1 MDLNYLTVELSAG
14 LELQFRLLD
23 NPLTHLWL
31 ERMAL
36 RDQYPLDHPA
46 RFYGFDS
53 KETEIARATEMI
65 QQCIATI
72 NAHQVTIDR
81 PFTNIFDQDYLNYL
95 HNIFERYHG
104 LLDKQDHEY
113 WNTAPKSVQRALA
126 ELNIAVHRCETVTR
140 SNRPRFVCTWFGL
153 PKTHTVTSEMMHQ
166 YGTLNPPFGSVCLN
180 YVEIGKTLEDLTMDD
195 DKYISDDAF
204 LPFNHYSA
212 DFAVRFYEDSPD
224 QVAERLEKMQQYYIA
239 HQEFFCERGYQY
251 FPNARLLPY
260 RFPVAHLIETQPRAQ
275 LLETIQTQQ
284 LITWVSLT

>member
-1 MDLNYLTVELSAG
+1 MDLNCLTVELSGG
-14 LELQFRLLD
+14 LKLRFRLLD

-36 RDQYPLDHPA
+36 RDQYSLDHPA
-46 RFYGFDS
+46 RFYGFDPR
-53 KETEIARATEMI
+53 ETEIARATTMI
-65 QQCIATI
+65 QQCIVTI
-72 NAHQVTIDR
+72 NSHRLTIDR

-113 WNTAPKSVQRALA
+113 WNTAPEVVQRALA

-153 PKTHTVTSEMMHQ
+153 PKTQTLTSSMMNQ

-180 YVEIGKTLEDLTMDD
+180 YVEIGKTLEDLAMDD
-195 DKYISDDAF
+195 DKYISDEAF

-212 DFAVRFYEDSPD
+212 DFVVRFYEDSAD
-224 QVAERLEKMQQYYIA
+224 LVAERLEKMQQYYTA
-239 HQEFFCERGYQY
+239 HQEFFYEQGYKY
-251 FPNARLLPY
+251 FPNAKLLPY
-260 RFPVAHLIETQPRAQ
+260 RFPVAQLIETQPRPH
-275 LLETIQTQQ
+275 LLEIIQTQQ
-284 LITWVSLT
+284 RITRVSLA

>member
-14 LELQFRLLD
+14 LELRFQLLD

-53 KETEIARATEMI
+53 KETEIARTTEMI
-65 QQCIATI
+65 QRCIATI

-113 WNTAPKSVQRALA
+113 WNTAPESVQRALA

-153 PKTHTVTSEMMHQ
+153 PKTKTLTSDMMHQ
-166 YGTLNPPFGSVCLN
+166 YGTLNTPFGSVCLN
-180 YVEIGKTLEDLTMDD
+180 YVEIGKTLEDLAMDD
-195 DKYISDDAF
+195 DKYISDEAF

-212 DFAVRFYEDSPD
+212 DFVVRFYEDSSN
-224 QVAERLEKMQQYYIA
+224 QVAEHLEKMQQDYTA
-239 HQEFFCERGYQY
+239 HQEFFCEKGYKY
-251 FPNARLLPY
+251 FSNAKLLPY
-260 RFPVAHLIETQPRAQ
+260 RFPVAHLIETQPRPR

-284 LITWVSLT
+284 HITRVSLA